1 MMVFLGTSDVDL
13 KRLEAELRG
22 TTLRVY
28 WEFFKGKSYGVREV
42 QRRLRLS
49 SPSLALYHLEKL
61 RRLGLLDRDIH
72 GEYVLADEVK
82 VGVMRN
88 FVRLG
93 RLVFPRYLFYA
104 IFFWTALSA
113 YIVES
118 TLWGLGL
125 DYTLIILTLCAASA
139 TTYEAARAWMDRL
152 L

>member
-1 MMVFLGTSDVDL
+1 MGLSESDSR
-13 KRLEAELRG
+13 RLEVELRG

-28 WEFFKGKSYGVREV
+28 WEFFSKGEGYGVREI

-49 SPSLALYHLEKL
+49 SPSIALYHLEKL
-61 RRLGLLDRDIH
+61 RRLGLLDKDRF
-72 GEYVLADEVK
+72 GQYVLADDVK

-93 RLVFPRYLFYA
+93 RLVFPRFFLYA
-104 IFFWTALSA
+104 VFFWAALLT

-118 TLWGLGL
+118 LLWSLSL
-125 DYTLIILTLCAASA
+125 NFTLIILTLCAASV
-139 TTYEAARAWMDRL
+139 TTYEAFRSWRDRL